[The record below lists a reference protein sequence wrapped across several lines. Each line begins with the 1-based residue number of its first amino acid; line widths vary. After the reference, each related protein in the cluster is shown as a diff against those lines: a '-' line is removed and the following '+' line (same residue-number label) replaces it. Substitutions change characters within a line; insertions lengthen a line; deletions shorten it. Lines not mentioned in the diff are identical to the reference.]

1 VTGGPVTGGP
11 VTGGTP
17 AGGSVT
23 GGPVTGATPAGGPVT
38 GGVAAGG
45 GTAGDDTGGGLRP
58 AGAGRAARE
67 YALVLA
73 VAAAGALLVLLSVH
87 QGWARV
93 VTAVPAPIPGS
104 TVTVS
109 GQAVVPLAGALAV
122 ASLAGLAAVIA
133 TRGLARRLVGVFL
146 AVSGALTVVLV
157 GARVSSAAVLAAA
170 HGVTVSQAGSATAGG
185 GPAGSPA
192 QPGVFPG
199 GSGPGVNAAAH
210 VMMASVPWRPLAVV
224 GGLAVLAAGIV
235 VAWRGPRW
243 PAMSSRYGGTGR
255 AERPPVADSA
265 SLWESLSRG
274 VDPTERPGPAGG
286 PLGS

>member
-1 VTGGPVTGGP
+1 MTGGPVNGGP
-11 VTGGTP
+11 VTGGT
-17 AGGSVT
+17 A
-23 GGPVTGATPAGGPVT
+23 AGGPVT
-38 GGVAAGG
+38 GGSAAEGTAVAGPAASGTAAAGQ
-45 GTAGDDTGGGLRP
+45 RP
-58 AGAGRAARE
+58 PAAARTARE
-67 YALVLA
+67 YAFVLGA
-73 VAAAGALLVLLSVH
+73 AAAGALLVLLSVH

-93 VTAVPAPIPGS
+93 VTAAPAPIPGS
-104 TVTVS
+104 AVTVS

-146 AVSGALTVVLV
+146 AVSGALTVLLV
-157 GARVSSAAVLAAA
+157 SARVSTAAVLAAA

-185 GPAGSPA
+185 GQAGSAA

-199 GSGPGVNAAAH
+199 GGSPGVSAAAH
-210 VMMASVPWRPLAVV
+210 VTMATFPWRPLAAV
-224 GGLAVLAAGIV
+224 GGLAVLVAGIV

-243 PAMSSRYGGTGR
+243 PAMSTRYGNTGGAGR
-255 AERPPVADSA
+255 QPVADSA

-274 VDPTERPGPAGG
+274 VDPTEQPGPTGR

>member
-1 VTGGPVTGGP
+1 MTGGPVTGGP
-11 VTGGTP
+11 VTGGT
-17 AGGSVT
+17 
-23 GGPVTGATPAGGPVT
+23 
-38 GGVAAGG
+38 AAGG
-45 GTAGDDTGGGLRP
+45 QRP
-58 AGAGRAARE
+58 PGPARAARG
-67 YALVLA
+67 YALVLG
-73 VAAAGALLVLLSVH
+73 VAAAGALLVLLSAH

-93 VTAVPAPIPGS
+93 VTAAPAPIPDS

-146 AVSGALTVVLV
+146 AVSGALTVLLV
-157 GARVSSAAVLAAA
+157 SARVSSAAVLAAA
-170 HGVTVSQAGSATAGG
+170 HGAAVSQAGPATAGG
-185 GPAGSPA
+185 PAGPAA

-199 GSGPGVNAAAH
+199 GSGPGVSAAAH
-210 VMMASVPWRPLAVV
+210 VAMVSFPWRPLAAV
-224 GGLAVLAAGIV
+224 GGLAVLAAGIM

-243 PAMSSRYGGTGR
+243 PAMSSRYGSTGGAGR
-255 AERPPVADSA
+255 QPVADSA

-274 VDPTERPGPAGG
+274 VDPTEQPGPTGR

>member
-1 VTGGPVTGGP
+1 MTGGQ
-11 VTGGTP
+11 
-17 AGGSVT
+17 
-23 GGPVTGATPAGGPVT
+23 
-38 GGVAAGG
+38 
-45 GTAGDDTGGGLRP
+45 RP

-67 YALVLA
+67 YALVLG

-93 VTAVPAPIPGS
+93 VTAAPAPIPGS

-146 AVSGALTVVLV
+146 AVSGALTVALV
-157 GARVSSAAVLAAA
+157 SARVSAAAVLAAA

-185 GPAGSPA
+185 GPAA
-192 QPGVFPG
+192 QPGAFPG
-199 GSGPGVNAAAH
+199 GSSAGVSAAAH
-210 VMMASVPWRPLAVV
+210 VAMVSFPWRPLAVV

-243 PAMSSRYGGTGR
+243 PAMSSRYANTGG
-255 AERPPVADSA
+255 AERQPVADSA
-265 SLWESLSRG
+265 SLWESLSSG
-274 VDPTERPGPAGG
+274 VDPTEQPGPAGR